1 MTLEVVE
8 PTVRGMTMAM
18 AMAVVV
24 DEVVV
29 WREEIAVDGQT
40 EMSGL
45 RLDSKIMSSFNVY

>member
-24 DEVVV
+24 DKVVV